1 MKIEVITFTTPKVQ
15 VEEETDEIEDDL
27 YEEVEINDEDMGR
40 ELEEPTL
47 SKMDVDKE
55 DPNENDKKGKQ
66 GKEAR

>member
-40 ELEEPTL
+40 ELEEP
-47 SKMDVDKE
+47 KMVKMELDK
-55 DPNENDKKGKQ
+55 
-66 GKEAR
+66 